1 MIGNKEQKMIRQAAE
16 LICEELLTMDTK
28 ETNNK

>member
-16 LICEELLTMDTK
+16 LICEELLNMDTK
-28 ETNNK
+28 ETK